1 MATERPKFD
10 LFSPEERRLT
20 EDELYDNALDVYR
33 IWHAVL
39 GRHRDIIDF
48 DLREG
53 PESGESLTSKMIIG
67 SPNPKERSM
76 HVTVLGRLLEQ
87 FKKHT
92 PRNPERSHNL
102 QFGNAQVEASY
113 WYAKKQA
120 GYKIDTFEYIE
131 MTQTFEPEYFPE
143 SLLETLSKRLLAH
156 AGELTGSS
164 DPATMEKWREANS
177 LSREGAT
184 NLFREKAAQAAR
196 RVRHFTGLYFDTDFD
211 VEPADANEYW
221 WVWANTDPNTGR
233 FLLRQ
238 NFSEERHK
246 IWTVGKTEELGW
258 HEGYHQARMARRRE
272 LIRRGKL
279 HPFFGL
285 TTVHGPEAAVDEGLG
300 QTLVY
305 FVPGAYESL
314 SPEGRLRVDESVL
327 RSMVYGNI
335 HLRINDPREN
345 LSSSQVVKDIRKY
358 IPWEPKKIIEEEVKD
373 RTTDPLLQT
382 YRYAYALG
390 VRMML
395 LYADNLNDRG
405 KREFL
410 KNIFERPYTL
420 PQVNSLYNRLL
431 TNKKYTA
438 PNVRKEQIP
447 DADGENVQDNS
458 FLTQNIA

>member
-1 MATERPKFD
+1 MATERSKFD

-20 EDELYDNALDVYR
+20 EDELYDTALDVYR

-53 PESGESLTSKMIIG
+53 PESGESLASKMIIG

-92 PRNPERSHNL
+92 PRNPERSHNW

-120 GYKIDTFEYIE
+120 GYKIDTFEFIE
-131 MTQTFEPEYFPE
+131 MTQTFEPEFFPE
-143 SLLETLSKRLLAH
+143 SLLETLSERLLTH
-156 AGELTGSS
+156 ASELTGSS
-164 DPATMEKWREANS
+164 DPAAMEKWREANS
-177 LSREGAT
+177 LSRDGAT
-184 NLFREKAAQAAR
+184 DLFRDKVAIASR
-196 RVRHFTGLYFDTDFD
+196 RIQNFTGLYSDSDFK
-211 VEPADANEYW
+211 VESVDENEYW
-221 WVWANTDPNTGR
+221 WVWANTDERGR

-238 NFSEERHK
+238 NFSQERNK
-246 IWTVGKTEELGW
+246 IWTAGKAEELGW
-258 HEGYHQARMARRRE
+258 HEAYHKERMARRRE

-305 FVPGAYESL
+305 FVPGAYDSL
-314 SPEGRLRVDESVL
+314 SPEGKVRVDESIL
-327 RSMVYGNI
+327 RSMVYGNV
-335 HLRINDPREN
+335 HLRVNDPREN
-345 LSSSQVVKDIRKY
+345 LSSGQVARYVRGY

-395 LYADNLNDRG
+395 SYAANLNDRG

-420 PQVNSLYNRLL
+420 PQVNSLFNRLV

-438 PNVRKEQIP
+438 PTVLKEQVP
-447 DADGENVQDNS
+447 GADGENVQGNS
-458 FLTQNIA
+458 FLTQNIV